1 MKKDILKGKNMETF
15 QTSGAI
21 SVLIYSGLGIAVF
34 ALVLLLVEVATKY
47 SINRKIAHDGNIAL
61 AIVLGSMIIAIGM
74 IISAAIR

>member
-1 MKKDILKGKNMETF
+1 METF
-15 QTSGAI
+15 QLTGAI
-21 SVLIYSGLGIAVF
+21 SVLIYSGLGISVF

-47 SINRKIAHDGNIAL
+47 SINRKIAHEGNIAL